1 MMILDTTV
9 ASTARPVTPL
19 GILTEKLAHLLH
31 QAQAL
36 SLPPQMIEELQQSWQ
51 LASGLDPYLV
61 THTTAE
67 SSAMALLAIRT
78 AEENWSQR
86 FAAGDTQVP
95 LEQEMLSGHVEGQTL
110 KLFIHMVQAKK
121 VLEIGMFTGYSALA
135 MAEALPAEGQL
146 IACEVD
152 TYVAEFAQTAFKESP
167 HGTKIRVAIGPALD
181 TLKQLAAAGE
191 TFDFVFLDA
200 DKGNY
205 VAYFETLLD
214 TNLLPINR
222 FMAVDNTLFQGQ
234 VYLPPNQ
241 RTANGQ
247 AIAQF
252 NQVVAA
258 DPRVEQVI
266 LPLRDGLTLLRRI
279 S

>member
-1 MMILDTTV
+1 MITLDTNV
-9 ASTARPVTPL
+9 ESTARPVTPL
-19 GILTEKLAHLLH
+19 SILAEKLANLLQQCH
-31 QAQAL
+31 TL
-36 SLPPQMIEELQQSWQ
+36 SLPPQVLAELQQSWQ
-51 LASGLDPYLV
+51 LASRLDPYLV

-67 SSAMALLAIRT
+67 SSAMALLATRT

-86 FAAGDTQVP
+86 FAEGATQVP

-110 KLFIHMVQAKK
+110 KLFIHMLQAKK

-135 MAEALPAEGQL
+135 MAEALPADGQL

-152 TYVAEFAQTAFKESP
+152 AYVAEFAQAAFQESP
-167 HGTKIRVAIGPALD
+167 HGAKIRAVLGPALD

-200 DKGNY
+200 DKAGY
-205 VAYFETLLD
+205 VAYFETLLN
-214 TNLLPINR
+214 TNLLPVGR

-234 VYLPPNQ
+234 VYLPPEQ

-252 NQVVAA
+252 NQIVAA

-266 LPLRDGLTLLRRI
+266 LPLRDGLTLIRRV